1 MIYPKR
7 NNSLKQKE
15 VEPMKNKIWMTVL
28 ALFCLGV
35 GLLSGG
41 CAAPQASQRSELKPL
56 VGGASEF
63 PSEFPG
69 DNKNFWP
76 HPGVMP

>member
-1 MIYPKR
+1 M
-7 NNSLKQKE
+7 N
-15 VEPMKNKIWMTVL
+15 NKIWMTVL

-63 PSEFPG
+63 PEVPG
-69 DNKNFWP
+69 VRQTFWS
-76 HPGVMP
+76 HPGVMF